1 MSTVILTMATSVVY
15 SNINFLE
22 ELKTTNIDKRTRML
36 CNITRRQLLAIT
48 LVARSVLRGNV
59 NPLKRDIRVLK
70 IKRGLLR
77 SLSADNVSFVRK
89 KGLINRNRHFVKVLL
104 RTVYVVRGIL
114 DEISSGNET

>member
-1 MSTVILTMATSVVY
+1 MSTVILTMTTSVVY

-36 CNITRRQLLAIT
+36 CNITRRQLLAIS

-77 SLSADNVSFVRK
+77 SLSANNVSFVRK
-89 KGLINRNRHFVKVLL
+89 KCLVKRNRHFVKVLL

-114 DEISSGNET
+114 DEISAGNET